1 MRVLLF
7 FDQTQAGAGGK
18 ERPNVELAVE
28 KGGIGSYHMFE
39 KYIKQEGGLVLATMY
54 CGNGYFFDH
63 EEEVKRKVAG
73 LATKLKADIVLCGPC
88 FDYPDY
94 SRMSAIL
101 AQYIEEN
108 TDTKAVAMFSK
119 ENEEVI
125 EQYKDSVRIIKM
137 PPHPPTAP
145 PPPPP
150 HPPPPLPAPPQ
161 PQPKSRYEPFI
172 SLSYTHLTL
181 PTT

>member
-39 KYIKQEGGLVLATMY
+39 KFIKQEGGVVLATMY
-54 CGNGYFFDH
+54 CGNGYFFDN
-63 EEEVKRKVAG
+63 EDEVKRKVAG
-73 LATKLKADIVLCGPC
+73 LATKLKADVVLCGPC

-94 SRMSAIL
+94 SKMSAIL

-108 TDTKAVAMFSK
+108 TETKAVAMFSK
-119 ENEEVI
+119 ENAEVI
-125 EQYKDSVRIIKM
+125 EQYKDTVKIIKM
-137 PPHPPTAP
+137 PRKGGTGLNDSLENMSKVLKAVVENE
-145 PPPPP
+145 
-150 HPPPPLPAPPQ
+150 
-161 PQPKSRYEPFI
+161 PKSTYESF
-172 SLSYTHLTL
+172 LY
-181 PTT
+181 

>member
-39 KYIKQEGGLVLATMY
+39 KFIKQEGGVVLATMY

-63 EEEVKRKVAG
+63 EDEVKRKVAG

-108 TDTKAVAMFSK
+108 TETKAVAMFSK
-119 ENEEVI
+119 ENTEVI
-125 EQYKDSVRIIKM
+125 EQYKDTVKIIKM
-137 PPHPPTAP
+137 PRKGGTGLNDSLENMSKVLKAVVDNE
-145 PPPPP
+145 
-150 HPPPPLPAPPQ
+150 
-161 PQPKSRYEPFI
+161 PKSTYESF
-172 SLSYTHLTL
+172 LY
-181 PTT
+181 

>member
-137 PPHPPTAP
+137 PRKGGTGLNVSLENMSKVLKAVVED
-145 PPPPP
+145 
-150 HPPPPLPAPPQ
+150 
-161 PQPKSRYEPFI
+161 QPKSSYETFI
-172 SLSYTHLTL
+172 Y
-181 PTT
+181 

>member
-63 EEEVKRKVAG
+63 EEEVKRKVTG

-101 AQYIEEN
+101 AQYIEKN

-137 PPHPPTAP
+137 PRKGGTGLNESLENMSKVLKAVVED
-145 PPPPP
+145 
-150 HPPPPLPAPPQ
+150 
-161 PQPKSRYEPFI
+161 QPKSSYESFI
-172 SLSYTHLTL
+172 Y
-181 PTT
+181 

>member
-101 AQYIEEN
+101 AQYIEKN

-125 EQYKDSVRIIKM
+125 AQYKDSVRIIKM
-137 PPHPPTAP
+137 PRKGGTGLNESLENMSKVLKAVVED
-145 PPPPP
+145 
-150 HPPPPLPAPPQ
+150 
-161 PQPKSRYEPFI
+161 QPKSSYESFI
-172 SLSYTHLTL
+172 Y
-181 PTT
+181 

>member
-39 KYIKQEGGLVLATMY
+39 KFIKQEGGLVLATMY
-54 CGNGYFFDH
+54 CGNGYFFEH

-137 PPHPPTAP
+137 PRKGGTGLNESLENMSKVLKAVVED
-145 PPPPP
+145 
-150 HPPPPLPAPPQ
+150 
-161 PQPKSRYEPFI
+161 QPKSSYESFI
-172 SLSYTHLTL
+172 Y
-181 PTT
+181 

>member
-39 KYIKQEGGLVLATMY
+39 KFIKQEDGVVLATMY

-63 EEEVKRKVAG
+63 EDEVKRKVAG

-108 TDTKAVAMFSK
+108 TETKAVAMFSK
-119 ENEEVI
+119 ENTEVI
-125 EQYKDSVRIIKM
+125 EQYKDTVKIIKM
-137 PPHPPTAP
+137 PRKGGTGLNDSLENMSKVLKAVVENE
-145 PPPPP
+145 
-150 HPPPPLPAPPQ
+150 
-161 PQPKSRYEPFI
+161 PKSTYESF
-172 SLSYTHLTL
+172 LY
-181 PTT
+181 

>member
-101 AQYIEEN
+101 AQYIEKN

-137 PPHPPTAP
+137 PRKGGTGLNVSLENMSKVLKAVVED
-145 PPPPP
+145 
-150 HPPPPLPAPPQ
+150 
-161 PQPKSRYEPFI
+161 QPKSSYESFI
-172 SLSYTHLTL
+172 Y
-181 PTT
+181 

>member
-137 PPHPPTAP
+137 PRKGGTGLNDSLENMSKVLKAVVED
-145 PPPPP
+145 
-150 HPPPPLPAPPQ
+150 
-161 PQPKSRYEPFI
+161 QPKSSYESFI
-172 SLSYTHLTL
+172 Y
-181 PTT
+181 

>member
-7 FDQTQAGAGGK
+7 FDQTQVGAGGK

-137 PPHPPTAP
+137 PRKGGTGLNVSLENMSKVLKAVVED
-145 PPPPP
+145 
-150 HPPPPLPAPPQ
+150 
-161 PQPKSRYEPFI
+161 QPKSSYGSFI
-172 SLSYTHLTL
+172 Y
-181 PTT
+181 

>member
-39 KYIKQEGGLVLATMY
+39 KFIKQEGGVVLATMY

-63 EEEVKRKVAG
+63 EDEVKRKVAG

-108 TDTKAVAMFSK
+108 TETKAVAMFSK
-119 ENEEVI
+119 ENTEVI
-125 EQYKDSVRIIKM
+125 EQYKDTVKIIKM
-137 PPHPPTAP
+137 PRKGGTGLNDSLENMSKVLKAVVENE
-145 PPPPP
+145 
-150 HPPPPLPAPPQ
+150 
-161 PQPKSRYEPFI
+161 PKSTYESFI
-172 SLSYTHLTL
+172 Y
-181 PTT
+181 

>member
-137 PPHPPTAP
+137 PRKGGTGLNVSLENMSKVLKAVVED
-145 PPPPP
+145 
-150 HPPPPLPAPPQ
+150 
-161 PQPKSRYEPFI
+161 QPKSSYESFI
-172 SLSYTHLTL
+172 Y
-181 PTT
+181 

>member
-7 FDQTQAGAGGK
+7 FNQTQAGAGGK

-137 PPHPPTAP
+137 PRKGGTGLNVSLENMSKVLKAVVED
-145 PPPPP
+145 
-150 HPPPPLPAPPQ
+150 
-161 PQPKSRYEPFI
+161 QPKSSYESFI
-172 SLSYTHLTL
+172 Y
-181 PTT
+181 

>member
-137 PPHPPTAP
+137 PRKGGTGLNDSLENMSKVLRAV
-145 PPPPP
+145 
-150 HPPPPLPAPPQ
+150 AENE
-161 PQPKSRYEPFI
+161 PKSTYESF
-172 SLSYTHLTL
+172 LY
-181 PTT
+181 

>member
-101 AQYIEEN
+101 AQYIEKN

-137 PPHPPTAP
+137 PRKGGTGLNESLENMSKVLKAVVED
-145 PPPPP
+145 
-150 HPPPPLPAPPQ
+150 
-161 PQPKSRYEPFI
+161 QPKSSYESFI
-172 SLSYTHLTL
+172 Y
-181 PTT
+181 

>member
-39 KYIKQEGGLVLATMY
+39 KFIKQEGGVVLATMY

-63 EEEVKRKVAG
+63 EDEVKRKVAG

-108 TDTKAVAMFSK
+108 TETKAVAMFSK
-119 ENEEVI
+119 ENTEVI
-125 EQYKDSVRIIKM
+125 DQYKDTVKIIKM
-137 PPHPPTAP
+137 PRKGGTGLNDSLENMSKVLKAVVENE
-145 PPPPP
+145 
-150 HPPPPLPAPPQ
+150 
-161 PQPKSRYEPFI
+161 PKSTYESFI
-172 SLSYTHLTL
+172 Y
-181 PTT
+181 

>member
-137 PPHPPTAP
+137 PRKGGTGLNVSLENMSKVLKAVVED
-145 PPPPP
+145 
-150 HPPPPLPAPPQ
+150 
-161 PQPKSRYEPFI
+161 QPKSSYGSFI
-172 SLSYTHLTL
+172 Y
-181 PTT
+181 

>member
-137 PPHPPTAP
+137 PRKGGTGLNDSLENMSKVLRAVVENE
-145 PPPPP
+145 
-150 HPPPPLPAPPQ
+150 
-161 PQPKSRYEPFI
+161 PKSTYESF
-172 SLSYTHLTL
+172 LY
-181 PTT
+181 

>member
-39 KYIKQEGGLVLATMY
+39 KFIKQEGGVVLATMY

-63 EEEVKRKVAG
+63 EDEVKRKVAG
-73 LATKLKADIVLCGPC
+73 LAKKLKADIVLCGPC

-108 TDTKAVAMFSK
+108 TETKAVAMFSK
-119 ENEEVI
+119 ENTEVI
-125 EQYKDSVRIIKM
+125 EQYKDTVKIIKM
-137 PPHPPTAP
+137 PRKGGTGLNDSLENMSKVLKAVVENE
-145 PPPPP
+145 
-150 HPPPPLPAPPQ
+150 
-161 PQPKSRYEPFI
+161 PKSTYESFI
-172 SLSYTHLTL
+172 Y
-181 PTT
+181 

>member
-94 SRMSAIL
+94 SWMSAIL

-137 PPHPPTAP
+137 PRKGGTGLNVSLENMSKVLKAVVED
-145 PPPPP
+145 
-150 HPPPPLPAPPQ
+150 
-161 PQPKSRYEPFI
+161 QPKSSYESFI
-172 SLSYTHLTL
+172 Y
-181 PTT
+181 

>member
-39 KYIKQEGGLVLATMY
+39 KFIKQEGGVVLATMY

-63 EEEVKRKVAG
+63 EDEVKRKVAG

-108 TDTKAVAMFSK
+108 TETKAVAMFSK
-119 ENEEVI
+119 ENTEVI
-125 EQYKDSVRIIKM
+125 EQYKDTVKIIKM
-137 PPHPPTAP
+137 PRKGGTGLNDSLENMSKVLKAVVENE
-145 PPPPP
+145 
-150 HPPPPLPAPPQ
+150 
-161 PQPKSRYEPFI
+161 PKSTYESF
-172 SLSYTHLTL
+172 LY
-181 PTT
+181 

>member
-73 LATKLKADIVLCGPC
+73 LATKLKADIVVCGPC

-137 PPHPPTAP
+137 PRKGGTGLNVSLENMSKVLKAVVED
-145 PPPPP
+145 
-150 HPPPPLPAPPQ
+150 
-161 PQPKSRYEPFI
+161 QPKSSYESFI
-172 SLSYTHLTL
+172 Y
-181 PTT
+181 